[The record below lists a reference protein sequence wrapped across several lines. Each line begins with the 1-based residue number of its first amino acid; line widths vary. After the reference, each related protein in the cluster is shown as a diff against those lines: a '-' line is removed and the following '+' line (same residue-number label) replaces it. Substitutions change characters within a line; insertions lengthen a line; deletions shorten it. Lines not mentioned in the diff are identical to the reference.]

1 MKNNNQHAMGAFDK
15 EGEGGKVMV
24 TRIKVAGDKEGKGNE
39 EGDGVDKEGGVQQRE
54 QWLWQHEQW

>member
-1 MKNNNQHAMGAFDK
+1 
-15 EGEGGKVMV
+15 MV